1 MHASVRYNATPA
13 KVSTNIVGV
22 LLGRSNLHVLFA
34 RFVFSFYYYPS
45 LVRVDT
51 LFSPTFSPP
60 DSQSSLVRIS
70 ILCHLEPLSFR
81 CRLFDSRFH
90 VHTFGLRPQ
99 HSNSIPGVDTC
110 RTNIPSINGV
120 SKPLLHISYFQD
132 PHLGRKD
139 PIGKRLNG
147 S

>member
-1 MHASVRYNATPA
+1 MHPYGTMPPPPRLVSISWECYWGVVTCMCCLRAS
-13 KVSTNIVGV
+13 S
-22 LLGRSNLHVLFA
+22 
-34 RFVFSFYYYPS
+34 FSFYYYPS

-51 LFSPTFSPP
+51 PFSPTFSPP
-60 DSQSSLVRIS
+60 DSQGSLVKLS

-81 CRLFDSRFH
+81 CRLFDSHFH

-99 HSNSIPGVDTC
+99 HSNSIPGVDTY